1 MKDNSLIIIP
11 TYNEAEN
18 ILTVINKIFSIDD
31 NTSILV
37 VDDNSP
43 DGTAKIVESNFENYQ
58 NLHLIKRAG
67 KLGLGSAYIEGFKWF
82 LNSNY
87 SNCLQMDGDFS
98 HSFNDLKNILDS
110 ILDADLIIGSRYTAG
125 GSTVG
130 WSIERR
136 LLSKYANIL
145 SRTILRSK
153 INDLTGG
160 FNLLSREV
168 VSEIINLGP
177 SSNGYTFLME
187 VKNLIEKKG
196 FKIKEVPITFVER
209 ESGKSKMNNQIV
221 VEAIRF
227 LLKNIFKKI

>member
-1 MKDNSLIIIP
+1 MKNTLIIVP
-11 TYNEAEN
+11 TYNEVDN
-18 ILTVINKIFSIDD
+18 IQKFIDSVFLID
-31 NTSILV
+31 GLSLLV

-43 DGTAKIVESNFENYQ
+43 DGTAKIVKSNFENYK
-58 NLHLIKRAG
+58 NLYLLQREG

>member
-1 MKDNSLIIIP
+1 LINTLVIVP
-11 TYNEAEN
+11 TYNEVDN
-18 ILTVINKIFSIDD
+18 IQKFIDSVFLID
-31 NTSILV
+31 GLSLLV

-58 NLHLIKRAG
+58 NLYLIKREG

-98 HSFNDLKNILDS
+98 HSFNDLKGILDN
-110 ILDADLIIGSRYTAG
+110 IFNADLIIGSRYTDG

-168 VSEIINLGP
+168 VSEIINLEP

-221 VEAIRF
+221 VEAIKF

>member
-1 MKDNSLIIIP
+1 MKNTLIIVP
-11 TYNEAEN
+11 TYNEVDN
-18 ILTVINKIFSIDD
+18 IQKFIDSVFLID
-31 NTSILV
+31 GLSLLV

-43 DGTAKIVESNFENYQ
+43 DGTAKIVKSNFENYK
-58 NLHLIKRAG
+58 NLYLLQREG

-87 SNCLQMDGDFS
+87 SYCLQMDGDFS
-98 HSFNDLKNILDS
+98 HSFNDLNS
-110 ILDADLIIGSRYTAG
+110 ILNNKHDGDLVIGSRYTVG
-125 GSTVG
+125 GSTEG
-130 WSIERR
+130 WSIYRR

-145 SRTILRSK
+145 SRAILSSK

-168 VSEIINLGP
+168 VREIINLGP

-187 VKNLIEKKG
+187 IKNLIEKKG

-221 VEAIRF
+221 FEAIKF
-227 LLKNIFKKI
+227 LIKNIFKKFS

>member
-1 MKDNSLIIIP
+1 MINTLVIVP
-11 TYNEAEN
+11 TYNEVDN
-18 ILTVINKIFSIDD
+18 IQKFIDSVFLID
-31 NTSILV
+31 GLSLLV

-58 NLHLIKRAG
+58 NLHLIKREG

-98 HSFNDLKNILDS
+98 HSFNDLKDILES
-110 ILDADLIIGSRYTAG
+110 IFDADLIIGSRYTAG

-130 WSIERR
+130 WSVERR

-168 VSEIINLGP
+168 VNEIINLGP

-221 VEAIRF
+221 IEAIKF
-227 LLKNIFKKI
+227 LIKNMFKKT

>member
-1 MKDNSLIIIP
+1 MINTLVIVP
-11 TYNEAEN
+11 TYNEVDN
-18 ILTVINKIFSIDD
+18 IQKFIDSLFLID
-31 NTSILV
+31 GLSLLV

-43 DGTAKIVESNFENYQ
+43 DGTATIVESNFESYQ

-98 HSFNDLKNILDS
+98 HSFNDMRSILDS
-110 ILDADLIIGSRYTAG
+110 TLDADLIIGSRYTAG

-130 WSIERR
+130 WSVERR

-221 VEAIRF
+221 VEAVKF
-227 LLKNIFKKI
+227 LLKNIFKKNN

>member
-1 MKDNSLIIIP
+1 MINTLVIVP
-11 TYNEAEN
+11 TYNEVDN
-18 ILTVINKIFSIDD
+18 IQKFIDSVFIID
-31 NTSILV
+31 GLSLLV

-58 NLHLIKRAG
+58 NLHLLKREG

-98 HSFNDLKNILDS
+98 HSFNDLRSILDKAP
-110 ILDADLIIGSRYTAG
+110 DADLIIGSRYIDG

-160 FNLLSREV
+160 FNLLSKEV
-168 VSEIINLGP
+168 VGEIINLGP

-221 VEAIRF
+221 FEAIKF

>member
-1 MKDNSLIIIP
+1 MINTLVIVP
-11 TYNEAEN
+11 TYNEVDN
-18 ILTVINKIFSIDD
+18 IQKFIDSVFLID
-31 NTSILV
+31 GLSLLV

-43 DGTAKIVESNFENYQ
+43 DGTSKIVESNFDNYE